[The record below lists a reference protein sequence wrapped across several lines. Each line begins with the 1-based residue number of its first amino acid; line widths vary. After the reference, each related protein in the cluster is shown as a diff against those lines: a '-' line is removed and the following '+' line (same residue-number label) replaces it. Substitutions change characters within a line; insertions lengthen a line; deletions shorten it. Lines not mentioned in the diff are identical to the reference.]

1 MPQQA
6 AGSRIEPP
14 VSEPTAPRTRP
25 AATATPPPLEDPPA
39 AHPGRHGFW
48 ASPWCGLSPNGPSA
62 SSVML
67 SLPRPTAPARRSR
80 RTASHSRASTKYS
93 RVLVP
98 HEVGSPGTWQRSF
111 HAIGTPASGPPG
123 RPAPSSRSSAAAVA
137 SAPSV
142 STVMKARRAASWRS
156 IRPRD
161 SRTIS
166 TGETRRAA
174 RADASAAIVHSPP
187 LRFGLEHGHEPRR
200 LLGEG
205 EIGRGALDPGGGARE
220 RRAEHA
226 LPVGHRRAGPAP
238 RRASRLLERREL
250 RRPPDLVHD
259 PLDQPAGGLGRLPR
273 GQPLAIGDEGRP

>member
-39 AHPGRHGFW
+39 AHPVRHGFW

-67 SLPRPTAPARRSR
+67 SLPRPTAPACRSR
-80 RTASHSRASTKYS
+80 RTASHSRTSTKYS

-123 RPAPSSRSSAAAVA
+123 RPAASSRSRAAAAA
-137 SAPSV
+137 SAPSA
-142 STVMKARRAASWRS
+142 STVMKARRARSRRS
-156 IRPRD
+156 IRLRD

-166 TGETRRAA
+166 TGETRRA
-174 RADASAAIVHSPP
+174 RTADASAASVQSPP
-187 LRFGLEHGHEPRR
+187 LRFGLERGQPVGIREEALPR
-200 LLGEG
+200 
-205 EIGRGALDPGGGARE
+205 
-220 RRAEHA
+220 A
-226 LPVGHRRAGPAP
+226 LPVREVVVRTDIDQLVGLADHRLPEPDDADAV
-238 RRASRLLERREL
+238 LLEHLHRHVGEAALEVRHPA
-250 RRPPDLVHD
+250 RHHVVGAILVDHA
-259 PLDQPAGGLGRLPR
+259 LL
-273 GQPLAIGDEGRP
+273 